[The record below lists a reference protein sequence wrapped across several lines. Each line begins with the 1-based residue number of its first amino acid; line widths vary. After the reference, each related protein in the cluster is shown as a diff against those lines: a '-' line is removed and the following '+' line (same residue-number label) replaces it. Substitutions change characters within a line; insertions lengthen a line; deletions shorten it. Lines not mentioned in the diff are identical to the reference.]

1 MKNRILIAI
10 FMATAVIAQ
19 STITSA
25 QTITTSAKTDSW
37 TLLGSRTVDY
47 LIDRDE
53 IAVEATVFNEL
64 KFTIKNGTLSMHKC
78 TLHFAD
84 GSTKDIE
91 FPDNVKAS
99 TERTVDIKGSNLKL
113 DKVIFWYDTNHKSDA
128 KAVVEVWGKK

>member
-1 MKNRILIAI
+1 MKKRILIAI
-10 FMATAVIAQ
+10 FIATSVIAQ
-19 STITSA
+19 TSISSA
-25 QTITTSAKTDSW
+25 QAVMASAKTDSW
-37 TLLGSRTVDY
+37 TLIGSRTVDY

-53 IAVEATVFNEL
+53 ISIEPSVFNEL

-91 FPDNVKAS
+91 FPDDVKAS
-99 TERTVDIKGSNLKL
+99 TERTVDMKGSNLKL
-113 DKVIFWYDTNHKSDA
+113 DKVIFWYDTDHKSDV